1 MAFTK
6 LKKSTFKKAMAL
18 LLATLFVFDL
28 SMSDGFASM
37 DHHTDPASAT
47 LSQQQEDP
55 SSHHGSKAH
64 FDNCGMVVCT
74 SVLLPVSLQMTS
86 VLSTNHT
93 FFIVESKLSSRETGP
108 LPYPPRS

>member
-1 MAFTK
+1 MTE

-28 SMSDGFASM
+28 SLSDSFASM
-37 DHHTDPASAT
+37 DHQTDPASAT
-47 LSQQQEDP
+47 LSQQQEEN
-55 SSHHGSKAH
+55 SSHHGSTAH

-74 SVLLPVSLQMTS
+74 NVLLPVSVQMTS
-86 VLSTNHT
+86 VLSSNHK
-93 FFIVESKLSSRETGP
+93 FFTVENKLNSRETGP